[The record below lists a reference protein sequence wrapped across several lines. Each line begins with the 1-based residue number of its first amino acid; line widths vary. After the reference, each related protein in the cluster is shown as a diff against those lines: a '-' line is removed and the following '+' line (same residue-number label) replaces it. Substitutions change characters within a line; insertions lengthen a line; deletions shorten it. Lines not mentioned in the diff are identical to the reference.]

1 MADILGIL
9 AILLYIVALM
19 LRWYQASIIT
29 GGYSNLPYIF
39 RRGQT
44 YLILLVV
51 SFVFTYGSIV
61 GIWYFYGIVAGLLAL
76 AIRFVIS
83 RVSFKRSF
91 NREIKQQAEWEYRQ
105 MQRDRANANL
115 PLENLDV
122 MDRMMRN
129 LATSDPK
136 ADVSKMDELQM
147 RQEAYRRAREFVGQ
161 RMMRG

>member
-1 MADILGIL
+1 MDDILGIL

-19 LRWYQASIIT
+19 LRWYQASIIA
-29 GGYSNLPYIF
+29 GGYSNLPYIL
-39 RRGQT
+39 RRGPT
-44 YLILLVV
+44 YLILMVV

-61 GIWYFYGIVAGLLAL
+61 GIWYFYGIVAGLVAL

-91 NREIKQQAEWEYRQ
+91 NREIQQQAEWEYRQ
-105 MQRDRANANL
+105 MQRDRANANV

-129 LATSDPK
+129 LATSDPE
-136 ADVSKMDELQM
+136 ADMSKMDELQM

-161 RMMRG
+161 RMMRR